1 MVIQTSSFR
10 FRYPGATRPAV
21 HGLTFAVVQGGPSEP
36 ISTRT
41 TRRPCASLRARGA
54 LRAGGVETL
63 HTLETTL
70 EDVFI
75 QVTGRRLA

>member
-1 MVIQTSSFR
+1 VRIEMMNE
-10 FRYPGATRPAV
+10 GARSASEFALD
-21 HGLTFAVVQGGPSEP
+21 GLADDPQFLG
-36 ISTRT
+36 
-41 TRRPCASLRARGA
+41 L
-54 LRAGGVETL
+54 LRAGGIETI